1 MSVMDNSSNDDG
13 GGQAEWSAEELAML
27 EPLLGDDL
35 DEEFLRGWMQDGD
48 QLGDYVREMASEAGP
63 QRTSAADL
71 QEAVELHV
79 CMGLNACNGHDCDRN
94 PNLGPGEGQCA
105 TALHACH
112 GANECRGQGGC
123 GYTGP
128 DAELAKPGEQACRQN
143 GSCASPI
150 NISRVF
156 AGGPL
161 KGKSVWKL
169 ARQLFEARMYAAGIA
184 FGSSPGEGYDDD
196 LVPAYEQ
203 TEKDRRRKKLELLR
217 KAEQMHLTRGAKV
230 SPSAPGESSQ

>member
-1 MSVMDNSSNDDG
+1 MSVMDNSNHDDG
-13 GGQAEWSAEELAML
+13 GEQAEWSAEELAML

-35 DEEFLRGWMQDGD
+35 EEFLRRWMRDGD
-48 QLGDYVREMASEAGP
+48 QLGDYVREMASEAGAE
-63 QRTSAADL
+63 RTPAAKL
-71 QEAVELHV
+71 QKAVELHV
-79 CMGLNACNGHDCDRN
+79 CMGLNACEGHDRDGN
-94 PNLGPGEGQCA
+94 IKLGPGEGQCA
-105 TALHACH
+105 TALHVCH

-150 NISRVF
+150 NVSRVF

-184 FGSSPGEGYDDD
+184 FGSSPGEGYPDD
-196 LVPAYEQ
+196 LVPVYEQ
-203 TEKDRRRKKLELLR
+203 PEKDVRRKKLELLR
-217 KAEQMHLTRGAKV
+217 KAEQMRLTRSTKA
-230 SPSAPGESSQ
+230 SLPAQDESSQ